1 MPRPLFT
8 KGPSAP
14 PGQGFADRH
23 RADLTAELLARD
35 EAEARR
41 EEAETKNNLL
51 RLVLEQSG
59 AGVIMADEK
68 GMLRIFQF
76 RSRAPARQR
85 DRCWRPS
92 QRVRCRRSIP
102 ESGALGDE
110 SGELACRATAAIHEH
125 SG

>member
-51 RLVLEQSG
+51 HLVLEQSG

-68 GMLRIFQF
+68 GMLRIFN
-76 RSRAPARQR
+76 SEGERQHV
-85 DRCWRPS
+85 DGIDGGGHLS
-92 QRVRCRRSIP
+92 AFAARRSIP

-110 SGELACRATAAIHEH
+110 SGELACRPTAAI
-125 SG
+125 